1 MEKFLL
7 TTRQEKYES
16 PVVKPLQSDPAPVI
30 CHSAA
35 GTLDEVDIVDPFLN
49 DDIN

>member
-1 MEKFLL
+1 MKKIISE
-7 TTRQEKYES
+7 TRQEKYES
-16 PVVKPLQSDPAPVI
+16 PVVKPLQSDQASVI

-35 GTLDEVDIVDPFLN
+35 GTLDEVNIIDPFLD